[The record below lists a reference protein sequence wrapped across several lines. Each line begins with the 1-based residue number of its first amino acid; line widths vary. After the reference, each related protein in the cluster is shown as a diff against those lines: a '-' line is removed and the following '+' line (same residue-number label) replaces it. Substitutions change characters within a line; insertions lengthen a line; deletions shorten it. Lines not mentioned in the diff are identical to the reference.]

1 MIALMLG
8 LSLISLISLLSP
20 LSLTSFAQGPVQQT
34 TANLGVQN
42 VFTQTNTFPNI
53 IDTGLTANGCVSVS
67 SSTVGLLTTPAIC
80 LVTSTGLFLG
90 NGATPGTLT
99 FQGLD
104 NEGTITLVNNEVNR
118 SSNTVIQI
126 PNPLSGNGVMV
137 VNASSP
143 LAIDSYGNM
152 TCSGCGGGLTGSGTV
167 GEAAVWAGS
176 ASLTAVPLTISGS
189 TGNVNV
195 SVSGFY
201 SGTSGGFLGIGAGNG
216 TGSGSGG
223 ELELSAGGGGSSGGS
238 GGTLVLNAGAPNGGG
253 TVTQGSYIYLQ
264 PGGETNGVSAYY
276 GGNLYISK
284 DVNGLELFGY
294 DQDNINATIRF
305 GDGTPAFACN
315 TGPTLYI
322 NTQAGSAST
331 FLYVCVS
338 GSTWT
343 AIAVP

>member
-1 MIALMLG
+1 MTMTKTNMNRPRPAIMIALMLG
-8 LSLISLISLLSP
+8 LSLISLLSP

-67 SSTVGLLTTPAIC
+67 SSTAGLLATPAIC

-143 LAIDSYGNM
+143 LAIDAYGNM
-152 TCSGCGGGLTGSGTV
+152 TIGAQYQKLRCESGLGDGYNAISAETYLQTFCYNDSGVTWTITGIKCFTDNSGSSTLSATDNLANALLTGAITCSSGFAAGTQSGT
-167 GEAAVWAGS
+167 
-176 ASLTAVPLTISGS
+176 TTI
-189 TGNVNV
+189 
-195 SVSGFY
+195 
-201 SGTSGGFLGIGAGNG
+201 
-216 TGSGSGG
+216 
-223 ELELSAGGGGSSGGS
+223 SSGG
-238 GGTLVLNAGAPNGGG
+238 
-253 TVTQGSYIYLQ
+253 YIKF
-264 PGGETNGVSAYY
+264 A
-276 GGNLYISK
+276 
-284 DVNGLELFGY
+284 F
-294 DQDNINATIRF
+294 AA
-305 GDGTPAFACN
+305 DGTSKQTTWVVSF
-315 TGPTLYI
+315 
-322 NTQAGSAST
+322 TQ
-331 FLYVCVS
+331 
-338 GSTWT
+338 
-343 AIAVP
+343 